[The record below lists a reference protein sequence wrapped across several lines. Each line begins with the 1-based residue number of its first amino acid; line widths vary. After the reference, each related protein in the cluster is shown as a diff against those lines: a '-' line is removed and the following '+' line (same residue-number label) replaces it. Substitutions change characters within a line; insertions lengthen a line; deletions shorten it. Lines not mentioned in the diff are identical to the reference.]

1 MGIWS
6 NHIFLTT
13 VFIQILLS
21 FKLIFRAIIN
31 FQLFQ
36 INKLWTIYRQLF
48 WNRRYLNDIDLSIT
62 LMSCQINRWF
72 RFKVLFFNFDFLFE
86 AVIVIETTLVI
97 YGMVI
102 NRLFSTW
109 FLWLSVE
116 FYVILQEGNFV
127 FQLLNLFFVISHLL
141 GVISFEFINLCVCQ
155 IKLLLTLGISYGK
168 ILLNIFHLFD
178 EILLINQSLLENIIF
193 FLLSF

>member
-102 NRLFSTW
+102 DRLFSTW

-116 FYVILQEGNFV
+116 FYVILQDGNFV

>member
-102 NRLFSTW
+102 DRLFSTW
-109 FLWLSVE
+109 FLWLSVD
-116 FYVILQEGNFV
+116 FYVILQDGNFV